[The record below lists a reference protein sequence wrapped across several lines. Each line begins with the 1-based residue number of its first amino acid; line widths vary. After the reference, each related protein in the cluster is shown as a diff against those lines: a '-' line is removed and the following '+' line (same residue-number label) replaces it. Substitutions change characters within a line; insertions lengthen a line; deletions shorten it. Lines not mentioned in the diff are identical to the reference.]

1 LPDGGTVNDSGST
14 GPDGSVTFQ
23 YGPTRVEGTYT
34 STVTGVTKEGWT
46 YRDWE
51 NEETSESL
59 NVR

>member
-1 LPDGGTVNDSGST
+1 
-14 GPDGSVTFQ
+14 
-23 YGPTRVEGTYT
+23 
-34 STVTGVTKEGWT
+34 VTKEGWT